1 MVVANP
7 STFDAGQIDGLTA
20 AIESRIFV
28 GVVTLLMFGKNFGSI
43 FLSTYETFKLKAEYL
58 SAL

>member
-28 GVVTLLMFGKNFGSI
+28 GVVTLLMFGKNFG
-43 FLSTYETFKLKAEYL
+43 LNMFKHL
-58 SAL
+58 